1 MKFAGGIFPL
11 GEFDDDES
19 DTDEE
24 ENHEHEQEHPTVN
37 MRMHLDDLGSFDDDE
52 EDSLEG
58 SPLSST
64 RGDEDI
70 SRTPVSQRDL
80 TPREYDGNL
89 EARSLDNNTPGL
101 TQDSVTEEVRG
112 SSDFPPSGAS
122 DDGNHTSGLKLGTD
136 EAPASNRPLPRASCD
151 ILAQDLN
158 SSNANTKDKDPI
170 NTLEGERDQDQEC
183 SASPPSKNQSEP
195 ENVPDVVVPVMQ
207 GSLDS
212 MPGTEGI
219 YSFPE
224 VSQGNVAGP
233 NTYSSHSPTNV
244 AKTQGSVMT
253 TLSSRDRTDGV
264 PESKSTPPDKDPQQE
279 PPKGLAMHVTES
291 DGRKGGDGGISET
304 PGPSRYSHNGDSSWR
319 KGGRDSSRIVR
330 PTTLRPKERSQV
342 EDANPASCVED
353 SPKDERYCTSSESQ
367 PDAGAGPPAAGE
379 TSEKPAIRRDPE
391 TMKPPARIGFAEMVD
406 QIPKKSPI
414 SVAEDKAGQYSIVW
428 AYVDFFV
435 ISFLP
440 FDAGLLVYG

>member
-24 ENHEHEQEHPTVN
+24 NQEHQQERPTVN

-58 SPLSST
+58 SPLTST
-64 RGDEDI
+64 RGDKDT

-89 EARSLDNNTPGL
+89 EARSPDNNTPRL
-101 TQDSVTEEVRG
+101 TEDSVTEEVRG
-112 SSDFPPSGAS
+112 SSDFPLSGAS
-122 DDGNHTSGLKLGTD
+122 DNGNHTSERKLDTD
-136 EAPASNRPLPRASCD
+136 EAPASNRPLLASND
-151 ILAQDLN
+151 ILAEDLN
-158 SSNANTKDKDPI
+158 SSNANTKDKDPV
-170 NTLEGERDQDQEC
+170 NTLEGERDQDRKS
-183 SASPPSKNQSEP
+183 SASPRSKNQSEP
-195 ENVPDVVVPVMQ
+195 ENVPDVVVPAVQ

-212 MPGTEGI
+212 MPSTEGI
-219 YSFPE
+219 YSFPK

-233 NTYSSHSPTNV
+233 NTYSSQSPTTV

-253 TLSSRDRTDGV
+253 TSGSRDRTEGV
-264 PESKSTPPDKDPQQE
+264 PESKSTPPDTDSQE
-279 PPKGLAMHVTES
+279 ESSKRVAMNVAES
-291 DGRKGGDGGISET
+291 DGRKGGDGAISET

-319 KGGRDSSRIVR
+319 KDEHNSSTIVR
-330 PTTLRPKERSQV
+330 PTTLRPKERARA

-353 SPKDERYCTSSESQ
+353 ISKDEGYCTSSESQ

-379 TSEKPAIRRDPE
+379 TWEKSAVRRDPE
-391 TMKPPARIGFAEMVD
+391 TMKSPARTGVAEMVD
-406 QIPKKSPI
+406 QIPKTSPI
-414 SVAEDKAGQYSIVW
+414 FVAEDKAGQYSIVW
-428 AYVDFFV
+428 AYGDFF
-435 ISFLP
+435 SHLSSP
-440 FDAGLLVYG
+440 FDTGLLFYG